1 MSAPNRL
8 LAEQHELLADTQS
21 FRPQLLALLSDD
33 DLRYA
38 LPGNMTLGEL
48 CREMGEIEQGY
59 VDSFREFKH
68 RWGYRHPDATV
79 ATSIAALTA
88 WYASLDAALLAALE
102 AVTDDDLATRR
113 VRGDWAS
120 IEKELS
126 LYREALL
133 MFYAKAGVYLRALG
147 KPLSEEWLDWMG

>member
-1 MSAPNRL
+1 
-8 LAEQHELLADTQS
+8 
-21 FRPQLLALLSDD
+21 
-33 DLRYA
+33 
-38 LPGNMTLGEL
+38 MT
-48 CREMGEIEQGY
+48 
-59 VDSFREFKH
+59 
-68 RWGYRHPDATV
+68 
-79 ATSIAALTA
+79 TSIAALTA